1 LELVGSIMKIKET
14 SHQQQFLSWCERH
27 NFYTSHSE
35 FDSAK
40 KYIGCVFSVPNGG
53 LRKAI
58 DMVMLKREGLL
69 TGASDVVIMLPNK
82 VIFMEFKTD
91 NGKQSQKQKD
101 FQAVCGMLGLEYY
114 LVRSSFEAVSLVKG
128 LIC

>member
-1 LELVGSIMKIKET
+1 MNKIKET
-14 SHQQQFLSWCERH
+14 SHQQQFCSWCERH

-35 FDSAK
+35 YDPNK
-40 KYIGCVFSVPNGG
+40 TYTGCVFSVPNGG

-69 TGASDVVIMLPNK
+69 TGASDVVIILPNK
-82 VIFMEFKTD
+82 TIYMEFKTD

-101 FQAVCGMLGLEYY
+101 FQAVCEMLGHKYY
-114 LVRSSFEAVSLVKG
+114 LVWSSFEAVGIVKG
-128 LIC
+128 YLKC

>member
-1 LELVGSIMKIKET
+1 MPKIKET
-14 SHQQQFLSWCERH
+14 SHQQQFISWCERH

-35 FDSAK
+35 YDASK
-40 KYIGCVFSVPNGG
+40 TYVGCVFSVPNGG

-69 TGASDVVIMLPNK
+69 TGASDVVIMLPHK

-101 FQAVCGMLGLEYY
+101 FQAVCGMLGHKYY
-114 LVRSSFEAVSLVKG
+114 LVWSSFEAVGIVKE
-128 LIC
+128 

>member
-1 LELVGSIMKIKET
+1 MNKIKET
-14 SHQQQFLSWCERH
+14 SHQQQFISWCERH
-27 NFYTSHSE
+27 NFCTSHGE
-35 FDSAK
+35 YDPNK
-40 KYIGCVFSVPNGG
+40 KYVGCVFSVPIGG

-82 VIFMEFKTD
+82 TVFMEFKTD

-101 FQAVCGMLGLEYY
+101 FQAVCLQMGLEYY
-114 LVRSSFEAVSLVKG
+114 LVWSSFEAVSIIKDLTK
-128 LIC
+128 

>member
-1 LELVGSIMKIKET
+1 MSKIKES
-14 SHQQQFLSWCERH
+14 SHQQQFISWCERH

-35 FDSAK
+35 YDPNK
-40 KYIGCVFSVPNGG
+40 TYVGCVFSVPNGG
-53 LRKAI
+53 VRKAI

-82 VIFMEFKTD
+82 TIYMEFKTD

-101 FQAVCGMLGLEYY
+101 FQSVCEMLGHEYY
-114 LVRSSFEAVSLVKG
+114 LVFSSFEAVSILRGYLTK
-128 LIC
+128 

>member
-1 LELVGSIMKIKET
+1 MIKIKET
-14 SHQQQFLSWCERH
+14 SHQQQFISWCERH

-35 FDSAK
+35 YDPSK
-40 KYIGCVFSVPNGG
+40 TYTGCVFSVPNGG

-69 TGASDVVIMLPNK
+69 TGASDVVIILPNK
-82 VIFMEFKTD
+82 TIYMEFKTD

-101 FQAVCGMLGLEYY
+101 FQAVCEMLGHEYY
-114 LVRSSFEAVSLVKG
+114 LVWSSFEAVGIVKG
-128 LIC
+128 YLKC

>member
-1 LELVGSIMKIKET
+1 MPKIKET

-35 FDSAK
+35 YLPNKD
-40 KYIGCVFSVPNGG
+40 YVGCVFSVPNGG

-69 TGASDVVIMLPNK
+69 TGASDVVIMLPHK

-91 NGKQSQKQKD
+91 SGTQSQKQKD
-101 FQAVCGMLGLEYY
+101 FQAVCGVLGLEYY
-114 LVRSSFEAVSLVKG
+114 LVWSSFEAVSLVKG
-128 LIC
+128 WIDEK

>member
-1 LELVGSIMKIKET
+1 MIKIKET
-14 SHQQQFLSWCERH
+14 SHQQQFCSWCERH

-35 FDSAK
+35 YDPSK
-40 KYIGCVFSVPNGG
+40 TYVGCVFSVPNGG

-82 VIFMEFKTD
+82 TIYMEFKTD

-101 FQAVCGMLGLEYY
+101 FQAVCEMLGHKYY
-114 LVRSSFEAVSLVKG
+114 LVWSSFEAVGVVKG
-128 LIC
+128 LIK

>member
-1 LELVGSIMKIKET
+1 MKIKET

-35 FDSAK
+35 YDATK
-40 KYIGCVFSVPNGG
+40 AYIGCVFAVPNGG

-82 VIFMEFKTD
+82 VIFMEFKTN
-91 NGKQSQKQKD
+91 NGKQSQKQKY
-101 FQAVCGMLGLEYY
+101 FQAVCLNLGLEYH
-114 LVRSSFEAVSLVKG
+114 LVWNSFEAVNIIKKEQ
-128 LIC
+128 